1 MKEVFLMRKIEEA
14 EEKTLQGGEAITLS
28 AIMAMLAI
36 GIVSVICYKMFFAKD
51 GGKVALP
58 GGFTFQW
65 GD

>member
-1 MKEVFLMRKIEEA
+1 MRKLTVEE
-14 EEKTLQGGEAITLS
+14 ERQTKGGEAITLS
-28 AIMAMLAI
+28 AMMALLAI
-36 GIVSVICYKMFFAKD
+36 GIVTVLCYKLFFAKD

>member
-1 MKEVFLMRKIEEA
+1 MRKLTVEE
-14 EEKTLQGGEAITLS
+14 EMQTKGGEAITLS
-28 AIMAMLAI
+28 AMMALLAI
-36 GIVSVICYKMFFAKD
+36 GIVTVLCYKLFFAKD

>member
-1 MKEVFLMRKIEEA
+1 MRKLTYEEEQEA
-14 EEKTLQGGEAITLS
+14 KGGEAITLS
-28 AIMAMLAI
+28 AVMALLAI
-36 GIVSVICYKMFFAKD
+36 GIVAVVCYKMFFAKD

>member
-1 MKEVFLMRKIEEA
+1 MRKLTIEE
-14 EEKTLQGGEAITLS
+14 ERQTKGGEAITLS
-28 AIMAMLAI
+28 AMMALLAI
-36 GIVSVICYKMFFAKD
+36 GIVTVLCYKLFFAKD

>member
-1 MKEVFLMRKIEEA
+1 MRKLSIE
-14 EEKTLQGGEAITLS
+14 EEKTIKGGEAITLTT
-28 AIMAMLAI
+28 IMALLAI
-36 GIVSVICYKMFFAKD
+36 GIVTVVCYKMFFAKD

>member
-1 MKEVFLMRKIEEA
+1 MRKLTVQEEENA
-14 EEKTLQGGEAITLS
+14 IGGEAITLS
-28 AIMAMLAI
+28 SIMALLAI
-36 GIVSVICYKMFFAKD
+36 GVVAVVCYKMFFAKD

>member
-1 MKEVFLMRKIEEA
+1 MRKLTVEE
-14 EEKTLQGGEAITLS
+14 ERQTKGGEAITLS
-28 AIMAMLAI
+28 AMMALLAI
-36 GIVSVICYKMFFAKD
+36 GIATVLCYKLFFAKD

>member
-1 MKEVFLMRKIEEA
+1 MKELSVE
-14 EEKTLQGGEAITLS
+14 EEKQVEGGEAITLS
-28 AIMAMLAI
+28 AMMALLAI
-36 GIVSVICYKMFFAKD
+36 GIVSIVCYKIFFSHK

>member
-1 MKEVFLMRKIEEA
+1 MRKLTA
-14 EEKTLQGGEAITLS
+14 EEEMQTIGGEAITLS
-28 AIMAMLAI
+28 AMMALLAI
-36 GIVSVICYKMFFAKD
+36 GIVTVLCYKLFFAKD